1 MIQIEK
7 IEQYNSPKI
16 LNFNSAISLISKLKS
31 EGKRVGLCHGGF
43 DMLHP
48 GHMKHFEMAKKECD
62 VLFVSVTADKFISS
76 RKGNGRPVYNEQLRA
91 YSVSALECVDY
102 VVISDFAKG
111 VEVIELL
118 KPSYYIKGPDY
129 IHKTTPGITS
139 EREAVAK
146 VGGEMRYTTEP
157 PMSTTK
163 MIEYIKNEIKGKGVL
178 LVIDRDGT
186 LIENNDFL
194 GREENWRQEIRMK
207 KPVVDYLSTLQTKY
221 RTIKIVVTNQSGV
234 ARKYFSCET
243 VKEINKTVNDS
254 LAIKGVIIDNWQYA
268 PNLDSKY
275 AELKKDELDIDFNYV
290 KEVTRRKPYTTMV
303 EDGLRELGKKFED
316 FDKIIVLGDRHE
328 DSELATNL
336 NAVFIDI
343 NGKSY
348 EELIKEF

>member
-1 MIQIEK
+1 
-7 IEQYNSPKI
+7 
-16 LNFNSAISLISKLKS
+16 
-31 EGKRVGLCHGGF
+31 
-43 DMLHP
+43 
-48 GHMKHFEMAKKECD
+48 
-62 VLFVSVTADKFISS
+62 
-76 RKGNGRPVYNEQLRA
+76 
-91 YSVSALECVDY
+91 
-102 VVISDFAKG
+102 
-111 VEVIELL
+111 
-118 KPSYYIKGPDY
+118 
-129 IHKTTPGITS
+129 
-139 EREAVAK
+139 
-146 VGGEMRYTTEP
+146 
-157 PMSTTK
+157 MSTTK